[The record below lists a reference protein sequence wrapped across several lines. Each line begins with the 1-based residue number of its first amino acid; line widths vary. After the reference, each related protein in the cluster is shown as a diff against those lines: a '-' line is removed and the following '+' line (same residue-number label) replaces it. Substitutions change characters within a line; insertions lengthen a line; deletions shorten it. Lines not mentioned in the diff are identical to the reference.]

1 MFDITSVLKDMP
13 RPETGPEQIT
23 YLQLDQI
30 DPDPNNFYSL
40 EGISELA
47 DNIATVGL
55 QQPIRVRPSAEK
67 GRYTIVSGH
76 RRKAACLLIRDGEDD
91 ARTMFDQGVP
101 CIIEQGEAS
110 EALQELRLIYANS
123 ATRVMGPA
131 ELSKQAERV
140 EWLLYQLKDE
150 GMEFPG
156 RMRDHVAEAC
166 KVSKTKLARLH
177 AIRNNLDPGLLKY
190 FDSGELA
197 EETAYQLQRLPEDIQ
212 AAVADEL
219 SSGKRKNLP
228 VSNVVKRVNQDLDR
242 YLAEM
247 RCRSHAGGPDCHHKT
262 ARILKSIFAP
272 YEWQVCEPDRCC
284 RDCYHSKTCSKACQE
299 CKDRREL
306 DKAVE
311 EEQAEKA
318 EKEKAEKQK
327 TFQLQRK
334 RKAKRLLPLIE
345 AAGLKDT
352 DELPGN
358 NSWNP
363 GTAIS
368 ELRKTASGDFGD
380 KYFYDSDILPTSTKA
395 IKEWADKLH
404 CSVDYLLERTDNPGK
419 AVSESDTGNRLH
431 WATGTPKVPGI
442 YELRVGVAAEET
454 PQAAMW
460 LRMDWSPEHGWTYPN
475 SGAPIRQE
483 MNVYRWVMLPEV

>member
-101 CIIEQGEAS
+101 CIIEQGETS

-212 AAVADEL
+212 AAAAEEL

-247 RCRSHAGGPDCHHKT
+247 KCRSHAGGPDCHHKT
-262 ARILKSIFAP
+262 ARILKSLFAP

-299 CKDRREL
+299 AKDRRKLEA
-306 DKAVE
+306 AVE
-311 EEQAEKA
+311 KEQNDELKA
-318 EKEKAEKQK
+318 KQDK
-327 TFQLQRK
+327 QNEVYKLQRQK
-334 RKAKRLLPLIE
+334 QAKLLLPLVEAAELSDNTELPGKYSYQRISLKQVRDAAAGDFGEQYFYDGNMLPTE
-345 AAGLKDT
+345 AAGL
-352 DELPGN
+352 
-358 NSWNP
+358 
-363 GTAIS
+363 
-368 ELRKTASGDFGD
+368 
-380 KYFYDSDILPTSTKA
+380 TK
-395 IKEWADKLH
+395 WADALN
-404 CSVDYLLERTDNPGK
+404 CSVDYLLGRTDKPGK
-419 AVSESDTGNRLH
+419 EVSESDTGNRLQ
-431 WATGTPKVPGI
+431 WATGTPQTPGI